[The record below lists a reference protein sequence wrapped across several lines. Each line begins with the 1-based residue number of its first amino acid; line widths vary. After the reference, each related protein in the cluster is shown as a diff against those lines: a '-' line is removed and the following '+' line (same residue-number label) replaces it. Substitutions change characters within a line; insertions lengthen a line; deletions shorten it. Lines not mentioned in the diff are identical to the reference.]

1 MATEITMPKLSDTM
15 TEGTLIS
22 WKKSVGE
29 RVERGDIVAE
39 VETDKA
45 VMELE
50 AFASGILLET
60 RVEPG
65 EVVEVG
71 TVIAVVGEKGEKPSL
86 KGDGKSPPPQDEKE
100 KGAADNVAGKIPE
113 EEKEA
118 PEPEAQER
126 PPEDENKKKVEPL
139 RQAEQEAKEKEPPP
153 GNVKPTMVKASPAV
167 RRLAREQGID
177 LEAVSGTGPEGR
189 VLMEDLETVVAD
201 TRREEPVAAA
211 PTAAPPGEPAG
222 EPEEKPAETK
232 LSRESAESLSGQL
245 SGMRAAI
252 AATVTESWRTIPHFT
267 VTADID
273 MEAAENLH
281 TCLKEAGT
289 HVSLTDVIIKAA
301 TLALGSFPRLNAT
314 LTGERII
321 VHPEVHMGVAV
332 DVPDGLRIPVV
343 RNCEVL
349 SLRETALLSRDVIA
363 RARTGHLRQSEIS
376 GATFT
381 ISNLGM
387 FGVSDFTALI
397 PPGQA
402 GVLAVAAI
410 TDQPVVRKGLVTFSR
425 MMKATLS
432 ADHRVVDGAYGA
444 RFLRELKSF
453 LENPVRLLV

>member
-15 TEGTLIS
+15 TEGTLVS
-22 WKKSVGE
+22 WKKGVGE

-50 AFASGILLET
+50 AFTSGILLET
-60 RVEPG
+60 RAEPG

-86 KGDGKSPPPQDEKE
+86 KGDGNSPPPRDEKE
-100 KGAADNVAGKIPE
+100 KGAADQAAGKMPE
-113 EEKEA
+113 EEKEV
-118 PEPEAQER
+118 PEPEDKER
-126 PPEDENKKKVEPL
+126 PPEEEIEEKEEPP
-139 RQAEQEAKEKEPPP
+139 RQAESVAEEKEPPP
-153 GNVKPTMVKASPAV
+153 GNGKPTMVKASPAV

-177 LEAVSGTGPEGR
+177 LETVSGTGPEGR
-189 VLMEDLETVVAD
+189 ILKEDLEAVIARPARKPPAD
-201 TRREEPVAAA
+201 TGTGASASE
-211 PTAAPPGEPAG
+211 EPAG
-222 EPEEKPAETK
+222 TAVPQPAEAG
-232 LSRESAESLSGQL
+232 LSRASAEALSGPL

-252 AATVTESWRTIPHFT
+252 AATVAESWRTIPHFT
-267 VTADID
+267 VTVDID

-281 TCLKEAGT
+281 DCLRETGT
-289 HVSLTDVIIKAA
+289 RVSITDVVIKAA
-301 TLALGSFPRLNAT
+301 ALALGKYPRLNAT
-314 LTGERII
+314 LAGDRVV
-321 VHPEVHMGVAV
+321 VHPEISMGVAV
-332 DVPDGLRIPVV
+332 EVEDGLLIPVI

-349 SLRETALLSRDVIA
+349 SLRETSILGHDLIS
-363 RARTGHLRQSEIS
+363 RARNGHLRQTEIS

-387 FGVSDFTALI
+387 FGVSEFTALI

-402 GVLAVAAI
+402 GILAVAAI
-410 TDQPVVRKGLVTFSR
+410 TDQAVVRKGHVTVSR
-425 MMKATLS
+425 MMRATLS

-444 RFLRELKSF
+444 RFLHELKNF

>member
-15 TEGTLIS
+15 TEGTLVS

-60 RVEPG
+60 RAKPG
-65 EVVEVG
+65 ELVEVG
-71 TVIAVVGEKGEKPSL
+71 TVIAVIGAEGEKAASGEAK
-86 KGDGKSPPPQDEKE
+86 PPPP
-100 KGAADNVAGKIPE
+100 PE
-113 EEKEA
+113 
-118 PEPEAQER
+118 EPEAETPVAPPRR
-126 PPEDENKKKVEPL
+126 PEQDEG
-139 RQAEQEAKEKEPPP
+139 KEGEHPPP
-153 GNVKPTMVKASPAV
+153 AADDLTAPVKASPAV

-177 LEAVSGTGPEGR
+177 LETVKGTGPEGR
-189 VLMEDLETVVAD
+189 VLKEDLDAVVAQ
-201 TRREEPVAAA
+201 TRRKEPASAA
-211 PTAAPPGEPAG
+211 PATAPAEKTAG
-222 EPEEKPAETK
+222 EPGEKPAEVK
-232 LSRESAESLSGQL
+232 LSMESAESLSGRL

-267 VTADID
+267 VTVDID

-281 TCLKEAGT
+281 NCLKEAGT

-301 TLALGSFPRLNAT
+301 ALALISFPRLNAS
-314 LTGERII
+314 LAGDRII
-321 VHPEVHMGVAV
+321 VHPEIHMGVAV

-410 TDQPVVRKGLVTFSR
+410 NDQPVVRKGHVTFSR

-432 ADHRVVDGAYGA
+432 ADHRVLDGAYGA
-444 RFLRELKSF
+444 RFLQELKNF